1 MCSLCHVQWA
11 LAYIAAS
18 FGLIQILDLI
28 GQRFGWPVEIVR
40 VLIIAVA
47 VGFFVTLVL
56 AWYHGERGAQ
66 RITTTEMLILAAL
79 LAAGGVLAWRLAL
92 PTATSVAIANSTRVP
107 DDKSIAVLAFAD
119 LSPGHDQEYFSDGL
133 SEELI
138 NSLGRAGTF
147 KVMGRT
153 SSFQFKNSKDDPRTI
168 GQKLGVGYLVDG
180 SVRKASDR
188 VRIGVALVR
197 ADDGSN
203 LWSDTYDRD
212 LKDIFAV
219 QTEIAIAVTGQLQ
232 HSLGMAT
239 TQTLVAKPG
248 DGRPPSGN
256 IEAYQAL
263 LQGNFHSR
271 RADAADEVKA
281 MEFYERAIAL
291 DPRYALAHAQL
302 AISGLWYAG
311 TYSNDSGV
319 EREVTMARV
328 RLAVA
333 TAMALE
339 PDLARAHFALAQL
352 RRIDLQFADAER
364 EFARAAELA
373 PNDAG
378 VIRQLGLMQ
387 SERGNIG
394 GALATIDRAVALD
407 PLSRDAL
414 FSRGLL
420 LDLIGRFDEAEAAL
434 RKAIEIEPQAAANH
448 SQLAITKIH
457 QGDTSAAIAVAR
469 QETDPFWRRWALAM
483 ALFAHGDRKQADA
496 ELEALIRDNGADSP
510 FQISEVYAARKSPDD
525 AFSWLDRALAAKD
538 PGVNQLFTSSPLAAY
553 RNDPRYAAIARKA
566 GLDPA
571 NAPALEQKKHGSV
584 APAHGKRKRRGHLDP
599 SGASRPSVARIM
611 SLQIRRHEGIR
622 CCC

>member
-1 MCSLCHVQWA
+1 MVRIPRYRAASIELYLGNAVQHILLGAQQVEEFFRSLRQRKVVQWA

-28 GQRFGWPVEIVR
+28 GQRFGWPEEIVR
-40 VLIIAVA
+40 VLIVA
-47 VGFFVTLVL
+47 VGVGFLVTLVL

-66 RITTTEMLILAAL
+66 RITASEMLIIAAL
-79 LAAGGVLAWRLAL
+79 LVVGAVLAWRLA
-92 PTATSVAIANSTRVP
+92 PPAATGIAMASSRPVP

-133 SEELI
+133 SDELI

-153 SSFQFKNSKDDPRTI
+153 SSFQFKNSKDDSRTI
-168 GQKLGVGYLVDG
+168 GRKLGVGYLVDG
-180 SVRKASDR
+180 SVRKAADR

-219 QTEIAIAVTGQLQ
+219 QSEIAIAVTAQLQ
-232 HSLGMAT
+232 RSLRMAA

-263 LQGNFHSR
+263 LQGNFYSR

-291 DPRYALAHAQL
+291 DPRYSLAHAQF

-311 TYSNDSGV
+311 TYSNDSGA
-319 EREVTMARV
+319 ERVATMDRV

-352 RRIDLQFADAER
+352 QRIDLQFADAER

-387 SERGNIG
+387 SERGNIV
-394 GALATIDRAVALD
+394 GALATINRAVALD

-420 LDLIGRFDEAEAAL
+420 LDLIGRYDEAEAAL

-448 SQLAITKIH
+448 SQLAITKMH
-457 QGDTSAAIAVAR
+457 QGDTAAAIAIAR

-483 ALFAHGDRKQADA
+483 ALFAHGDHKPADA

-510 FQISEVYAARKSPDD
+510 FQISEVYAARKNPDE
-525 AFSWLDRALAAKD
+525 AFRWLDRALAAKD
-538 PGVNQLFTSSPLAAY
+538 PGVNQLLTSSLLAAY
-553 RNDPRYAAIARKA
+553 RDDPRYAAIARKA

-571 NAPALEQKKHGSV
+571 NALALAQEK
-584 APAHGKRKRRGHLDP
+584 
-599 SGASRPSVARIM
+599 
-611 SLQIRRHEGIR
+611 
-622 CCC
+622 

>member
-1 MCSLCHVQWA
+1 VEEFFRRLRQRKVVQWA
-11 LAYIAAS
+11 LAYVAAS
-18 FGLIQILDLI
+18 FGLIQILDLV

-66 RITTTEMLILAAL
+66 RITTSEMLILIAL
-79 LAAGGVLAWRLAL
+79 LAVGAVLVWRLAL
-92 PTATSVAIANSTRVP
+92 PNVTSVAMAKAP
-107 DDKSIAVLAFAD
+107 DDRSIAVLAFVD
-119 LSPGHDQEYFSDGL
+119 LSPAHDQEYFSDGL

-138 NSLGRAGTF
+138 NSLGRSGTF

-153 SSFQFKNSKDDPRTI
+153 SSFQFKNSKDGPRTI

-180 SVRKASDR
+180 SVRKAADR

-219 QTEIAIAVTGQLQ
+219 QSEIAIAVTSQLQ
-232 HSLGMAT
+232 RSLSIAT
-239 TQTLVAKPG
+239 TQTSVANSS
-248 DGRPPSGN
+248 DGQPPSGN

-263 LQGNFHSR
+263 LQGNFYSR

-311 TYSNDSGV
+311 TYSNDSLG
-319 EREVTMARV
+319 EREAAMARV
-328 RLAVA
+328 RLAVT
-333 TAMALE
+333 TAMALDS
-339 PDLARAHFALAQL
+339 DLARAHFALAQL
-352 RRIDLQFADAER
+352 QRIDLQFADAER

-387 SERGNIG
+387 SERGNIV
-394 GALATIDRAVALD
+394 GALATIDRAVTLD

-448 SQLAITKIH
+448 SQLALTKIH
-457 QGDTSAAIAVAR
+457 QGDAAAAIAVAR
-469 QETDPFWRRWALAM
+469 EETDPFWRRWALAM
-483 ALFAHGDRKQADA
+483 ALFVQGDRKPADA
-496 ELEALIRDNGADSP
+496 ELEALIRENGADSP
-510 FQISEVYAARKSPDD
+510 FQISEVYAVRKNADE
-525 AFSWLDRALAAKD
+525 AFGWLERALAAKD

-553 RNDPRYAAIARKA
+553 RNDPRYTAIARKV
-566 GLDPA
+566 GLDPNKA
-571 NAPALEQKKHGSV
+571 SAAEQEK
-584 APAHGKRKRRGHLDP
+584 
-599 SGASRPSVARIM
+599 
-611 SLQIRRHEGIR
+611 
-622 CCC
+622 

>member
-1 MCSLCHVQWA
+1 MVSGASRVDEFFQRLRQRKVVQWG
-11 LAYIAAS
+11 LAYVAAS

-47 VGFFVTLVL
+47 AGFVVTLVL

-66 RITTTEMLILAAL
+66 RMTGSEILIVAVLLVVGGGVAWRYAL
-79 LAAGGVLAWRLAL
+79 PAAGGQAAAKSNVAL
-92 PTATSVAIANSTRVP
+92 

-138 NSLGRAGTF
+138 NSLGRAGNF

-203 LWSDTYDRD
+203 VWSDSYDRD
-212 LKDIFAV
+212 LKDIFAL
-219 QTEIAIAVTGQLQ
+219 QSEIATAVTGQLQ
-232 HSLGMAT
+232 RLLGIAT
-239 TQTLVAKPG
+239 VKTVVTKPD

-256 IEAYQAL
+256 VEAYQAL

-271 RADAADEVKA
+271 RADAADEFKA
-281 MEFYERAIAL
+281 MEFYERAITL

-302 AISGLWYAG
+302 AISALWYAG
-311 TYSNDSGV
+311 TYSNDSAV
-319 EREVTMARV
+319 EREAIMAEVRV
-328 RLAVA
+328 AVA
-333 TAMALE
+333 TALE
-339 PDLARAHFALAQL
+339 LDPDLARAHFALAQL
-352 RRIDLQFADAER
+352 LRIDLQFADAER
-364 EFARAAELA
+364 EFQRAAELA

-387 SERGNIG
+387 SERGHLDA
-394 GALATIDRAVALD
+394 ALATIDRAVALD

-434 RKAIEIEPQAAANH
+434 RKAIEVEPQSATTH
-448 SQLAITKIH
+448 SQLAITKVH
-457 QGDTSAAIAVAR
+457 QGDTAAAIAVAR
-469 QETDPFWRRWALAM
+469 EETDPFWRRWALAM
-483 ALFAHGDRKQADA
+483 ALYAHGDRKQADA
-496 ELEALIRDNGADSP
+496 ELEALVRDNGADSP
-510 FQISEVYAARKSPDD
+510 FQIGEVYAARKNPDE
-525 AFSWLDRALAAKD
+525 AFNWLDRAVAIKD
-538 PGVNQLFTSSPLAAY
+538 PGVNQLFTSSLLAAY
-553 RNDPRYAAIARKA
+553 RDDPRYAAIARKA

-571 NAPALEQKKHGSV
+571 NAPALPDTAV
-584 APAHGKRKRRGHLDP
+584 A
-599 SGASRPSVARIM
+599 
-611 SLQIRRHEGIR
+611 Q
-622 CCC
+622 

>member
-1 MCSLCHVQWA
+1 MDEFFQRLRQRKVVQWA
-11 LAYIAAS
+11 LAYLAAS
-18 FGLIQILDLI
+18 FGLIQVLDLV
-28 GQRFGWPVEIVR
+28 GQRFGWPDEIVR
-40 VLIIAVA
+40 VFIVAAA

-66 RITTTEMLILAAL
+66 RMTTTEVLILTVLVAIGA
-79 LAAGGVLAWRLAL
+79 VLAWHFAL
-92 PTATSVAIANSTRVP
+92 PTATSVPMANATPVP
-107 DDKSIAVLAFAD
+107 DGKSIAVLAFAD

-153 SSFQFKNSKDDPRTI
+153 SSFQFKNRKDDPRTI

-180 SVRKASDR
+180 SVRKAADR

-197 ADDGSN
+197 TDDGSN

-219 QTEIAIAVTGQLQ
+219 QSEIAAAVTGQLQ
-232 HSLGMAT
+232 RSLGIAT
-239 TQTLVAKPG
+239 VQTPVARPD

-256 IEAYQAL
+256 VDAYQAL

-271 RADAADEVKA
+271 RADAADEFKA

-302 AISGLWYAG
+302 AISALWYAG
-311 TYSNDSGV
+311 TYSNDSAV
-319 EREVTMARV
+319 DREAIMAHV
-328 RLAVA
+328 RSTVA
-333 TAMALE
+333 TALELE
-339 PDLARAHFALAQL
+339 PDLARAHFARAQL
-352 RRIDLQFADAER
+352 LRIDLQFADAER

-387 SERGNIG
+387 SERGHFDA
-394 GALATIDRAVALD
+394 ALATIDRAVALD

-434 RKAIEIEPQAAANH
+434 RKAIEVEPQSATTH
-448 SQLAITKIH
+448 SQLAITKVH
-457 QGDTSAAIAVAR
+457 QGDTAAAITVAR
-469 QETDPFWRRWALAM
+469 AETDPFWRRWALAM
-483 ALFAHGDRKQADA
+483 ALYAHGDRKQADA
-496 ELEALIRDNGADSP
+496 ELETLIRDNGADSP
-510 FQISEVYAARKSPDD
+510 FQIGEVYAARKNPDE
-525 AFSWLDRALAAKD
+525 AFRWLDRALAIKD
-538 PGVNQLFTSSPLAAY
+538 PGVNQLFTSSLLAVY
-553 RNDPRYAAIARKA
+553 RDDPRYAAIARKA

-571 NAPALEQKKHGSV
+571 NATASPEHPAV
-584 APAHGKRKRRGHLDP
+584 AK
-599 SGASRPSVARIM
+599 
-611 SLQIRRHEGIR
+611 
-622 CCC
+622 